1 MTHVMVKKHDG
12 GLDHI
17 AGMEMVRS
25 GQILDSALRLPEGL
39 QVGFQKKDYKMT
51 PRLSVSK

>member
-17 AGMEMVRS
+17 AGMEMRS

>member
-17 AGMEMVRS
+17 AGMAMRS